1 MSGRGRTSGQRL
13 RLVGAGLLLL
23 VGWACHADDQAR
35 NLLREMHDATR
46 HSNYDGIFVY
56 QRGVQLDTMRLVH
69 MYDGDAERERL
80 ISLSGPAREVIRDGT
95 RVTCLFADD
104 HAAMVERAPPRD
116 IIGIGFSA
124 PVDALVDNYRFSVEG
139 RDRIAGR
146 DAMIVG
152 VTPRRDD
159 RYAYQ
164 LWIDAAS
171 KLLLKSIILGRGG
184 RVLEQVQFTRI
195 DLVDQPDPA
204 RLQPE
209 IGGSGFTWHLDDDD
223 SDVSATG
230 AEVAQWQVNWV
241 PEGFELK
248 ENDVQNM
255 ATSKMPV
262 DHLVYSDGLAMVS
275 VFIEALMEGEPP
287 LQGYSAR
294 GAVNAFSRIAD
305 NHQITVV
312 GEVPLPTVRQIAASV
327 SREP

>member
-1 MSGRGRTSGQRL
+1 MQGL
-13 RLVGAGLLLL
+13 RRVGAGLLLL
-23 VGWACHADDQAR
+23 AAAGVNAADDQAQ

-46 HSNYDGIFVY
+46 HLNYDGIFVY
-56 QRGVQLDTMRLVH
+56 QRGAQLDTMRLVH
-69 MYDGDAERERL
+69 MVDGDVERERL

-124 PVDALVDNYRFSVEG
+124 PVDALVDNYHFSLDG
-139 RDRIAGR
+139 RERIAAR
-146 DAMIVG
+146 DAVIVG
-152 VTPRRDD
+152 VTPLRDD
-159 RYAYQ
+159 RYGYQ

-171 KLLLKSIILGRGG
+171 KLLLKSVILGRGG
-184 RVLEQVQFTRI
+184 RALEQVQFTHI
-195 DLVDQPDPA
+195 DVIDAPDPE
-204 RLQPE
+204 RLRPE
-209 IGGSGFTWHLDDDD
+209 IAGSGFTWQLDADDGNLGSG
-223 SDVSATG
+223 SDEALHWR
-230 AEVAQWQVNWV
+230 VAWV
-241 PEGFELK
+241 PDGFEMK

-305 NHQITVV
+305 GHQITVV

-327 SREP
+327 GRVP